1 MPTPPNT
8 HDELL
13 EAVNAWRATGNSY
26 KRGAESLGM
35 NPHTFK
41 HRVDKAKALGMH
53 IDPAIQDSM
62 SAVGT
67 GLVPAL
73 VWAKTK
79 NPDGTSYST
88 LLRPEKEAPE
98 DVLDRIAERM
108 SRVVPIPE
116 IIRPQEIQSD
126 GLNFVPLFDVHLG
139 MRVGDFGTA
148 KSVERLMQGFKDVVD
163 RAPPAETLVIVNG
176 GDFTEANDNNAVTP
190 QSKHPLSVDMDFDD
204 LSDVAVDVTID
215 LIEHGLRRSDKV
227 IYQALKGNHDPATA
241 VAIRQGLRQRYRD
254 NPRFEMKD
262 GLEIFTLRWESVF
275 LAAIHG
281 DQKTSKPEKLALAIQ
296 ARFETEWAGAKLR
309 EIYRGHLHE
318 EFSVSV
324 AGAYVHQVNAIC
336 PPGRYANTNLF
347 TGKSDIR
354 CVTYEKGG
362 GRKATSVHIFDD

>member
-26 KRGAESLGM
+26 KRGAESLEM

-67 GLVPAL
+67 GLVPSL

-126 GLNFVPLFDVHLG
+126 RLNFVPLFDVHLG

-204 LSDVAVDVTID
+204 LSDVAVDVTIE

-262 GLEIFTLRWESVF
+262 GLEIFTHEWEGNL

-281 DQKTSKPEKLALAIQ
+281 DQKTSKPEGLTLAIA
-296 ARFETEWAGAKLR
+296 ARHAAAWGSATRR
-309 EIYRGHLHE
+309 ELWRGHLHKE
-318 EFSVSV
+318 VTVSV
-324 AGAYVHQVNAIC
+324 PGMRVYQVNPIC

-347 TGKSDIR
+347 TGESDIQ
-354 CVTYEKGG
+354 CVTYGKGG